1 MAYINDFYDQYLFQL
16 NKEIR
21 DPLIQSIYNSSA
33 SNMLQAISF
42 DSLVPNMELTELVR
56 SKSYN
61 RNTIPIDYQNNLISI
76 TNQIRMNTT
85 NAQSE
90 IIAENLIEQFYTL
103 IQRGPFPHN
112 EADRRNRTQT
122 S

>member
-42 DSLVPNMELTELVR
+42 DSLVPNMELTELVAQIIQQE
-56 SKSYN
+56 YN
-61 RNTIPIDYQNNLISI
+61 SNRLPKNNLSRL
-76 TNQIRMNTT
+76 QIRL
-85 NAQSE
+85 E
-90 IIAENLIEQFYTL
+90 
-103 IQRGPFPHN
+103 
-112 EADRRNRTQT
+112 
-122 S
+122 